1 MVRNVI
7 NQNFDGF
14 IHDRP
19 LYTGN
24 CDCTHRRRIDH
35 RKLIGNT
42 ILAIE
47 TDEFAHRYYDKKDE
61 EIRYDD
67 VYMIHSGKWIF
78 IRFNPDTN
86 VSKVD
91 IQDKLDKLV
100 ETINE
105 YIYRIENDK
114 NLELIEIIKLYC

>member
-1 MVRNVI
+1 MVRNII
-7 NQNFDGF
+7 NATFDGF

-19 LYTGN
+19 LYTGG

-47 TDEFAHRYYDKKDE
+47 TDEFGHRGYNPKDE

-78 IRFNPDTN
+78 IRFNPDDN

-91 IQDKLDKLV
+91 ISDKLSKLI
-100 ETINE
+100 EAIGE
-105 YIYRIENDK
+105 CIGRIENDS
-114 NLELIEIIKLYC
+114 NDELVEIIKLYC